1 MKAKERW
8 VKYFDCVVRASV
20 RSTVKGSLT
29 MARVPPTSLRVI
41 LGELQALI
49 AKDHVVE
56 IGGAGDKPYLWLTR
70 VHLPADGD
78 KALILLTRSDR
89 SAADLA
95 IHDSATGQIT
105 VAAKTPTQGNAYSA
119 HIGIS
124 LSSLAGDR
132 YLMVVEDAIGIGG
145 AAISRLLSKGI
156 REATKLGSKAFLYRH
171 PDNTFNRDGTPK
183 TLKGSYKIEVM
194 GHPSLDFEYELNN
207 GELKDIEVVDATVTG
222 QNYDGYNATSFRSKT
237 IRLKPLNTLS
247 VKAHDVI
254 KGVCKRAV
262 QQQMDQVRIKFADT
276 EGVDHTVV
284 LDPRSAGMLN
294 EDRFIKREL
303 IDGFVNRLST
313 ATAEINV
320 EIRDRI
326 LAKL

>member
-1 MKAKERW
+1 M
-8 VKYFDCVVRASV
+8 SP
-20 RSTVKGSLT
+20 
-29 MARVPPTSLRVI
+29 VPPTNMRVI
-41 LGELQALI
+41 LNELRGLVANGQ
-49 AKDHVVE
+49 VVE

-70 VHLPADGD
+70 VYLPDDGD

-95 IHDSATGQIT
+95 IHDSATGAIT
-105 VAAKTPTQGNAYSA
+105 VAAKTETQGNAYSA
-119 HIGIS
+119 HVGINLRP
-124 LSSLAGDR
+124 LSGNR

-145 AAISRLLSKGI
+145 AAIARLLSKGI
-156 REATKLGSKAFLYRH
+156 REATKLGSRSFLYPH
-171 PDNTFNRDGTPK
+171 PDGTLNRDGTPRS
-183 TLKGSYKIEVM
+183 LKGSYKIEVM
-194 GHPSLDFEYELNN
+194 GHPSLDFEFELNN

-247 VKAHDVI
+247 VAAYDVVTGI
-254 KGVCKRAV
+254 CRRAV

-276 EGVDHTVV
+276 EGVDHSVI
-284 LDPRSAGMLN
+284 LDPRNVALLN

-303 IDGFVNRLST
+303 INGFVNRLST